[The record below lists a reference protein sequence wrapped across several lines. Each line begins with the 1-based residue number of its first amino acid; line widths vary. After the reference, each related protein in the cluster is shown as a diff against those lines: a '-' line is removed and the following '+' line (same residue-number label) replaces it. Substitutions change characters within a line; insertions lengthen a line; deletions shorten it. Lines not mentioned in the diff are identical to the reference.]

1 MLLSRTCIFLLII
14 SSVITDDITKNTTF
28 GYKTLAASHQTLAAK
43 SDSRRQNAPER
54 KGDAN
59 AEADKKRKEKEDK
72 KNQES
77 V

>member
-14 SSVITDDITKNTTF
+14 SFSYVITDDITNKF
-28 GYKTLAASHQTLAAK
+28 GYQTMELAAK
-43 SDSRRQNAPER
+43 SDSRRQSTPQR

-59 AEADKKRKEKEDK
+59 ATEDDDKKEDK
-72 KNQES
+72 EDKENRYS